1 MSKKT
6 VLFPP
11 SAEFPS
17 KSADLNYRGPWWIA
31 QSRSVEMLIIGK
43 YQVGR
48 GAGPWEVSPVKENEF
63 AGTLTLSDVV
73 ATLRQARG
81 NS

>member
-1 MSKKT
+1 
-6 VLFPP
+6 
-11 SAEFPS
+11 
-17 KSADLNYRGPWWIA
+17 
-31 QSRSVEMLIIGK
+31 MLIIGK